1 MFLKKIHLYD
11 FKGLEDIE
19 ISFDQ
24 GNGDNRKW
32 TLILGEN
39 GTGKSNFLKAI
50 ALVTAGSNALGELL
64 GDTDSWIRFG
74 EKSCRISAV
83 LETQKDEERK
93 VSLVINRGDSLSKII
108 SNNNESLSRIDDAFE
123 HTQRNYFVVAYGAS
137 RRLNNGAGM
146 MTKTRGDLYGM
157 RSANVKNLFD
167 AASPLNPLTAW
178 ILDLDYR
185 NGDDGLD
192 IVKEALNDFLPG
204 TRFHSIDK
212 ERKRVLFKTAGA
224 VVPLE
229 QLSDGYQN
237 MASWIGDLMYRVT
250 EAFNDYH
257 KPLEARGLLL
267 IDEID
272 LHLHPKW
279 QRKLIE
285 FISQK
290 LPNFQVIA
298 TTHSP
303 LTAQQAGENELYA
316 FRRNDDGDIEV
327 VPFIGSPKTL
337 LVNQLLMTPV
347 FGIETDESFEVEK
360 AKNEYESLKS
370 KGGNRSGQESERFEA
385 VQEELNQIRPQRT
398 IGGIG
403 LPELDLLERIE
414 QQLKLK

>member
-1 MFLKKIHLYD
+1 M
-11 FKGLEDIE
+11 
-19 ISFDQ
+19 
-24 GNGDNRKW
+24 
-32 TLILGEN
+32 
-39 GTGKSNFLKAI
+39 
-50 ALVTAGSNALGELL
+50 
-64 GDTDSWIRFG
+64 
-74 EKSCRISAV
+74 
-83 LETQKDEERK
+83 
-93 VSLVINRGDSLSKII
+93 
-108 SNNNESLSRIDDAFE
+108 
-123 HTQRNYFVVAYGAS
+123 
-137 RRLNNGAGM
+137 
-146 MTKTRGDLYGM
+146 
-157 RSANVKNLFD
+157 
-167 AASPLNPLTAW
+167 
-178 ILDLDYR
+178 
-185 NGDDGLD
+185 
-192 IVKEALNDFLPG
+192 
-204 TRFHSIDK
+204 
-212 ERKRVLFKTAGA
+212 
-224 VVPLE
+224 
-229 QLSDGYQN
+229 
-237 MASWIGDLMYRVT
+237 
-250 EAFNDYH
+250 
-257 KPLEARGLLL
+257 
-267 IDEID
+267 
-272 LHLHPKW
+272 
-279 QRKLIE
+279 IE